1 MKSKETQGQEQFGT
15 NAKETDKQNSSKE
28 GILKSQ
34 SGDETI
40 TDISENK
47 ELLTREKVEN
57 SPIELVG
64 NEELGYWI
72 GITNFRLTEPVK
84 EKQLVKDRI
93 EFTDWEAILNLYGAL
108 KIMEEMEKLKQ
119 QEQVKPIENLTS
131 EG

>member
-1 MKSKETQGQEQFGT
+1 MKSKETPEQEQFGT
-15 NAKETDKQNSSKE
+15 NAKETDKQNSSKM

-84 EKQLVKDRI
+84 DKQTVKDRI

-108 KIMEEMEKLKQ
+108 KMMEEMAKAEAETK
-119 QEQVKPIENLTS
+119 VNTIENKIQ
-131 EG
+131 EA